1 MKTLKD
7 RIASKTNIELIE
19 AIDSPADYSQ
29 EAINLYK
36 LELEHR
42 RLPKDTIA
50 ELATDFN
57 TTKTYQLLEQSD
69 PFVESPSMHKSFF
82 LSKAELK
89 EIYKAQMELLL
100 ENNSGFRFD
109 VWKYAIGGI

>member
-1 MKTLKD
+1 
-7 RIASKTNIELIE
+7 
-19 AIDSPADYSQ
+19 
-29 EAINLYK
+29 
-36 LELEHR
+36 
-42 RLPKDTIA
+42 
-50 ELATDFN
+50 
-57 TTKTYQLLEQSD
+57 
-69 PFVESPSMHKSFF
+69 MHKSFF